1 MPSDPV
7 GVTLPNPR
15 RVAFELN
22 LRQFLPVLSEANLR
36 LAASMAALLIAPY
49 WAAAAVP
56 PPPMP
61 RWFAEARDNIAKVK
75 AVIGGDWV
83 GRDAPL
89 NPSVELRV
97 GTFGDTAPSF
107 LLVERTSL
115 ESYGQFHKL
124 SVLFYSADCHAYEML
139 SVDKLSEP
147 GAANA
152 GDCRRSFPIESH
164 PDGSL
169 SFQYSDWNNER
180 VQVVVDKVHW
190 RETRDTPGITE
201 KRDIEFVRRAKKAD
215 WGSVQ

>member
-1 MPSDPV
+1 
-7 GVTLPNPR
+7 
-15 RVAFELN
+15 
-22 LRQFLPVLSEANLR
+22 
-36 LAASMAALLIAPY
+36 
-49 WAAAAVP
+49 
-56 PPPMP
+56 MP

-190 RETRDTPGITE
+190 RETRDTAGSQRSEILSSSGAP
-201 KRDIEFVRRAKKAD
+201 RRQTGAAFNN
-215 WGSVQ
+215 SVQLCSTCPKWVANGRPGYPE

>member
-1 MPSDPV
+1 V
-7 GVTLPNPR
+7 
-15 RVAFELN
+15 
-22 LRQFLPVLSEANLR
+22 LRFANLR
-36 LAASMAALLIAPY
+36 LAAYIAAFVIAPF

-56 PPPMP
+56 PPPVP
-61 RWFAEARDNIAKVK
+61 HWFSDARDNIAKVK
-75 AVIGGDWV
+75 AVMRGDWV

-97 GTFGDTAPSF
+97 GTFGDMAPSF
-107 LLVERTSL
+107 LLVERTSF

-147 GAANA
+147 APVNT
-152 GDCRRSFPIESH
+152 GDCSRSFPIELR

-169 SFQYSDWNNER
+169 SFQYIDWNSER
-180 VQVVVDKVHW
+180 VRVVVEKEHW
-190 RETRDTPGITE
+190 RETRDTPGTRE
-201 KRDIEFVRRAKKAD
+201 KREILFVRRPKIGD